1 METKARVEPRSLGV
15 RRLAILLAA
24 VFAIGALWLLD
35 LISLTTYGMVV
46 PAAVVVLGAAGFW
59 VAPRLRGV
67 LAHISPDRID
77 LFVLGATYLGI
88 VGFLSLAFR
97 CFTINNTAGLFL
109 SFAAALLLG
118 AAWPVAYTVWIRK
131 RPLRTLGIGRHNL
144 GRTILL
150 GLVFAAVQYFLT
162 LYGKPLPA
170 EAVDWVPLLVMSVAV
185 GIFEAVFFRGFVQG
199 RLEASFGTIPAIIGA
214 AVLYALYHV
223 GYGMGGSEMLF
234 LFGLGVTYA
243 VIYRTSRNILV
254 VWPLL
259 TPLGS
264 FFNNIQAGDIELPW
278 MSIAGFADVLFFT
291 GMVML
296 FAWRYERKRA
306 RSLEEPMVVPAVA
319 PVHR

>member
-1 METKARVEPRSLGV
+1 METKARVEARSVGV

-24 VFAIGALWLLD
+24 VFAVAALWLLD

-46 PAAVVVLGAAGFW
+46 PAAVVVLGAAAFW
-59 VAPRLRGV
+59 LAPRLRAI

-77 LFVLGATYLGI
+77 LIVLAATYIGI

-97 CFTINNTAGLFL
+97 YFTIDNTLGLFL

-118 AAWPVAYTVWIRK
+118 AAWPVAYTVWIR
-131 RPLRTLGIGRHNL
+131 RRQLRTLGIGRHNL

-170 EAVDWVPLLVMSVAV
+170 EAVDWVPLLVMSIAV

-199 RLEASFGTIPAIIGA
+199 RLEASFGAVPAIIGA

-223 GYGMGGSEMLF
+223 GYGMSVSEMLF

-243 VIYRTSRNILV
+243 VIYRTSRNVLV

-296 FAWRYERKRA
+296 FAWRYQRKRA
-306 RSLEEPMVVPAVA
+306 RGLVKPMAVPTATPA
-319 PVHR
+319 TR